1 MPHSKKQR
9 LNMKLFVIGNGFDI
23 GHGIPCKYSNFQE
36 FLNDNREDILEV
48 MEKFYYTGE
57 DSELWSDFETSLER
71 DINYDSLSEIIGE
84 NSPNFGSDDFRDGD
98 WYDAQI
104 YIEQECDEL
113 LEMVRSGFE
122 EWIASLEISEVKK
135 KYDLDRTALY
145 LTFNYTDVLEKTY
158 NIPTSNIL
166 HIHNKVGEELIFG
179 HGKNVDEFNVQKAL
193 YGDENALLTYDED
206 GNVESN
212 AVGHEQFAENAVCAF
227 YEKMRKPTDQ
237 ILNNQ
242 TDFFSRLKNI
252 EEVVVI
258 GHSYNDIDLPYFI
271 KVAQSTNNNTKWTLS
286 YFSENDKIAAEKIM
300 SSLGIE
306 PNLRG
311 YKHCNLLEIEDTQ
324 LKLF

>member
-1 MPHSKKQR
+1 
-9 LNMKLFVIGNGFDI
+9 MKLFVTGNGFDI
-23 GHGIPCKYSNFQE
+23 GHGIRCKYSHFQE
-36 FLNDNREDILEV
+36 YLNAKREDILEV
-48 MEKFYYTGE
+48 MGKFYYTGE

-122 EWIASLEISEVKK
+122 EWITSLEISEVQK
-135 KYDLDRTALY
+135 KYDLDRSALY
-145 LTFNYTDVLEKTY
+145 ITFNYTDVLEKIY
-158 NIPTSNIL
+158 NIPLPNIL

-179 HGKNVDEFNVQKAL
+179 HGKSLDDFNVEKAL
-193 YGDENALLTYDED
+193 YGDENALLSYDED

-227 YEKMRKPTDQ
+227 YDKMRKPTDQ

-242 TDFFSRLKNI
+242 TNFFSRLSDVD
-252 EEVVVI
+252 EVVVL

-271 KVAQSTNNNTKWTLS
+271 KIAQSTNINTKWTLS
-286 YFSENDKIAAEKIM
+286 YFTDKDKIAAEKIM
-300 SSLGIE
+300 NSLGVKTQ
-306 PNLRG
+306 LRD
-311 YKHCNLLEIEDTQ
+311 YMHCNLLEIEDTQ

>member
-1 MPHSKKQR
+1 
-9 LNMKLFVIGNGFDI
+9 MKLFVIGNGFDI
-23 GHGIPCKYSNFQE
+23 GHEIPCKYSNFQE
-36 FLNDNREDILEV
+36 YLNDNREDILEV

-71 DINYDSLSEIIGE
+71 DINYGSLSEIIGD

-104 YIEQECDEL
+104 HIEQECDEL
-113 LEMVRSGFE
+113 LEMIRSGFE

-135 KYDLDRTALY
+135 KYALDRTALY
-145 LTFNYTDVLEKTY
+145 LTFNYTDVLERVY
-158 NIPTSNIL
+158 NISTANIL

-227 YEKMRKPTDQ
+227 YGKMRKPTDQ
-237 ILNNQ
+237 IINNKSA
-242 TDFFSRLKNI
+242 FFSRLANI

-258 GHSYNDIDLPYFI
+258 GHSFNDIDLPYFI
-271 KVAQSTNNNTKWTLS
+271 KISQSTSNNTKWTLS
-286 YFSENDKIAAEKIM
+286 YLSEKDKVSADKIM
-300 SSLGIE
+300 NSLGVE
-306 PNLRG
+306 PHLRD
-311 YKHCNLLEIEDTQ
+311 YKHCNLLKIEDTQ

>member
-1 MPHSKKQR
+1 
-9 LNMKLFVIGNGFDI
+9 MKLFVIGNGFDI
-23 GHGIPCKYSNFQE
+23 GHGIPCKYSNFQVY
-36 FLNDNREDILEV
+36 LNDNREDILEV

-84 NSPNFGSDDFRDGD
+84 NSPNIGSDDFREGD

-179 HGKNVDEFNVQKAL
+179 HGKNVDKFNVKKVL
-193 YGDENALLTYDED
+193 YGDENVLLTYDED
-206 GNVESN
+206 GNVEST

-227 YEKMRKPTDQ
+227 YAKMRKPTEQ

-242 TDFFSRLKNI
+242 TVFFSRLTNI

-271 KVAQSTNNNTKWTLS
+271 KLAQSTNNNTKWTLS
-286 YFSENDKIAAEKIM
+286 YFSENDKISAEKIM
-300 SSLGIE
+300 NSLGIE
-306 PNLRG
+306 PHLRD

>member
-1 MPHSKKQR
+1 
-9 LNMKLFVIGNGFDI
+9 MKLFVIGNGFDR
-23 GHGIPCKYSNFQE
+23 GHGIPCEYSNFQE
-36 FLNDNREDILEV
+36 YLNENREDILDV
-48 MEKFYYTGE
+48 MKKFYYTGE

-71 DINYDSLSEIIGE
+71 DINYDSLSEIISE
-84 NSPNFGSDDFRDGD
+84 NSPNLGSDDFRDGD

-113 LEMVRSGFE
+113 LKMVRSGFE

-135 KYDLDRTALY
+135 KYDLDSTALY
-145 LTFNYTDVLEKTY
+145 LTFNYTDVLEKAY
-158 NIPTSNIL
+158 NISTSNIL

-179 HGKNVDEFNVQKAL
+179 HGKNVAEFNVQKAL
-193 YGDENALLTYDED
+193 YGGENAHLTYDED

-242 TDFFSRLKNI
+242 SDFFSRLTTI

-258 GHSYNDIDLPYFI
+258 GHSYNEIDLPYFI
-271 KVAQSTNNNTKWTLS
+271 NIAKSTKNNTKWILS
-286 YFSENDKIAAEKIM
+286 YFSDKDNISAEKIM
-300 SSLGIE
+300 NRLGVE
-306 PNLRG
+306 PHLRD
-311 YKHCNLLEIEDTQ
+311 YKHCNLLELRIHN
-324 LKLF
+324 

>member
-1 MPHSKKQR
+1 
-9 LNMKLFVIGNGFDI
+9 MKLFVIGNGFDI
-23 GHGIPCKYSNFQE
+23 GHGIRCKYSHFHE
-36 FLNDNREDILEV
+36 YLNAKREDILEV
-48 MEKFYYTGE
+48 MCKFYYTGK

-122 EWIASLEISEVKK
+122 QWITSLEISEVKK
-135 KYDLDRTALY
+135 KYDLDRSALY
-145 LTFNYTDVLEKTY
+145 ITFNYTDVLEKIY
-158 NIPTSNIL
+158 NIPLSNIL

-179 HGKNVDEFNVQKAL
+179 HGKSLDDFNVEKAL
-193 YGDENALLTYDED
+193 YGDENALLSYDED

-227 YEKMRKPTDQ
+227 YDKMRKPTDQ

-242 TDFFSRLKNI
+242 TNFFSRLFDV
-252 EEVVVI
+252 EEVVVL
-258 GHSYNDIDLPYFI
+258 GHSYNDIDLLYFKKI
-271 KVAQSTNNNTKWTLS
+271 AQSTNINTKWTLS
-286 YFSENDKIAAEKIM
+286 YFTDKDKIAAEKIM
-300 SSLGIE
+300 NSLGIKTQLC
-306 PNLRG
+306 N
-311 YKHCNLLEIEDTQ
+311 YKHCNMLEIEDTQ

>member
-1 MPHSKKQR
+1 
-9 LNMKLFVIGNGFDI
+9 MKLFVIGNGFDI
-23 GHGIPCKYSNFQE
+23 GHGIRCKYSHFQE
-36 FLNDNREDILEV
+36 YLNAKREDILEV
-48 MEKFYYTGE
+48 MGKFYYTGE

-113 LEMVRSGFE
+113 LEMIRSGFE
-122 EWIASLEISEVKK
+122 EWITSLEISEVKK
-135 KYDLDRTALY
+135 KYDLDRSALY
-145 LTFNYTDVLEKTY
+145 ITFNYTDVLEKIY
-158 NIPTSNIL
+158 NIPLSNIL

-179 HGKNVDEFNVQKAL
+179 HGKSLEDFNVEKAL
-193 YGDENALLTYDED
+193 YGDENALLSYDED

-227 YEKMRKPTDQ
+227 YDKMRKPTDQ

-242 TDFFSRLKNI
+242 TNFFSCLSNV
-252 EEVVVI
+252 EEVVVL
-258 GHSYNDIDLPYFI
+258 GHSYNDIDLPYFKKI
-271 KVAQSTNNNTKWTLS
+271 AQSTNINTKWTLS
-286 YFSENDKIAAEKIM
+286 YFTDKDKIAAEKIM
-300 SSLGIE
+300 NSLGVKMQ
-306 PNLRG
+306 LRD

>member
-1 MPHSKKQR
+1 
-9 LNMKLFVIGNGFDI
+9 MKLFIFGNGFDI

-36 FLNDNREDILEV
+36 YLNDNREDILEV
-48 MEKFYYTGE
+48 MEKFYYTDE

-71 DINYDSLSEIIGE
+71 DINYDSLSEIISE
-84 NSPNFGSDDFRDGD
+84 NSTNFGSDDFRDGD
-98 WYDAQI
+98 WYDAQV
-104 YIEQECDEL
+104 YIEEECDEL

-135 KYDLDRTALY
+135 KYDLDRSALY
-145 LTFNYTDVLEKTY
+145 LTFNYTCVLEKTY
-158 NIPTSNIL
+158 NVPISNIL

-179 HGKNVDEFNVQKAL
+179 HGKNVDEFNVEKAL
-193 YGDENALLTYDED
+193 YGDEYANLCYDED

-212 AVGHEQFAENAVCAF
+212 AVGHEQFAENAVCTF

-242 TDFFSRLKNI
+242 TDFFSRLTNI
-252 EEVVVI
+252 EEIVVI
-258 GHSYNDIDLPYFI
+258 GHSYNDIDLPYFTKI
-271 KVAQSTNNNTKWTLS
+271 AKSTSNNTRWTLS
-286 YFSENDKIAAEKIM
+286 YFSENDKNSAKKIM
-300 SSLGIE
+300 DSLGIE
-306 PNLRG
+306 QHLFD

>member
-1 MPHSKKQR
+1 
-9 LNMKLFVIGNGFDI
+9 MKLFVIGNGFDI
-23 GHGIPCKYSNFQE
+23 GHGMPCKYCHFQE
-36 FLNDNREDILEV
+36 YLNDNREDIVEV
-48 MEKFYYTGE
+48 MEKFYYTGK

-71 DINYDSLSEIIGE
+71 DINYDSLSEIIDE
-84 NSPNFGSDDFRDGD
+84 NSPNFGSDDFRDRD

-104 YIEQECDEL
+104 YIELECDEL

-122 EWIASLEISEVKK
+122 EWIASLEISDVKK
-135 KYDLDRTALY
+135 RYNLDRSALY
-145 LTFNYTDVLEKTY
+145 LTFNYTDVLEKIY
-158 NIPTSNIL
+158 NIPISNIL

-179 HGKNVDEFNVQKAL
+179 HGKNLDEFNVKKAL
-193 YGDENALLTYDED
+193 YGAENAFLSYDEY

-212 AVGHEQFAENAVCAF
+212 TVGHEQFGENAVCTF

-242 TDFFSRLKNI
+242 TNFFSRLTNV

-271 KVAQSTNNNTKWTLS
+271 KIAQSTNNNTKWTLS
-286 YFSENDKIAAEKIM
+286 YFSDNDKNSAEKILN
-300 SSLGIE
+300 SLGIE
-306 PNLRG
+306 PHLRA
-311 YKHCNLLEIEDTQ
+311 YKHCNVLEMEDTQ

>member
-1 MPHSKKQR
+1 
-9 LNMKLFVIGNGFDI
+9 MKLIVIGNGFDI
-23 GHGIPCKYSNFQE
+23 GHGIPCKYSHFQKY
-36 FLNDNREDILEV
+36 LKNNREDILEV
-48 MEKFYYTGE
+48 MEKFYYTGV

-84 NSPNFGSDDFRDGD
+84 NSPNLGSDDFRDGD

-104 YIEQECDEL
+104 YTEQECDQL
-113 LEMVRSGFE
+113 LKMVRSGFE
-122 EWIASLEISEVKK
+122 EWIASLKISEVKK
-135 KYDLDRTALY
+135 RYNIDRAALY
-145 LTFNYTDVLEKTY
+145 LTFNYTDVLEKIY
-158 NIPTSNIL
+158 NIPVLNIL

-179 HGKNVDEFNVQKAL
+179 HGKNLDEFNVEKAL
-193 YGDENALLTYDED
+193 YGDENAFLSYDED

-237 ILNNQ
+237 ILENQ
-242 TDFFSRLKNI
+242 TSFFSRLKNI

-271 KVAQSTNNNTKWTLS
+271 KIAQSTNNNIKWTLS
-286 YFSENDKIAAEKIM
+286 YFSDNDRNSAENIM
-300 SSLGIE
+300 NGLCIE
-306 PNLRG
+306 PHLRD
-311 YKHCNLLEIEDTQ
+311 YKHCNLLEMEDAQ

>member
-1 MPHSKKQR
+1 
-9 LNMKLFVIGNGFDI
+9 MKLFVIGNGFDI
-23 GHGIPCKYSNFQE
+23 GHDIPCKYSHFHKY
-36 FLNDNREDILEV
+36 LIAKREDILEV
-48 MEKFYYTGE
+48 MGKFYYTDE

-71 DINYDSLSEIIGE
+71 DINYDSLTEIVGE
-84 NSPNFGSDDFRDGD
+84 NSPNFGSDDFHDRD

-122 EWIASLEISEVKK
+122 EWITSLEISEIKK
-135 KYDLDRTALY
+135 KYDLDRSALY
-145 LTFNYTDVLEKTY
+145 ITFNYTDVLEKIY
-158 NIPTSNIL
+158 NIPLSNIL

-179 HGKNVDEFNVQKAL
+179 HGKSSDDFDVKKAL
-193 YGDENALLTYDED
+193 YGDENALLSYDED
-206 GNVESN
+206 GNLESN

-227 YEKMRKPTDQ
+227 YDKMRKPTDQ

-242 TDFFSRLKNI
+242 TNFFSHLWDV
-252 EEVVVI
+252 EEVVVL

-271 KVAQSTNNNTKWTLS
+271 KIVQSTNVNTRWTLS
-286 YFSENDKIAAEKIM
+286 YFTDKDKIAAEKIM
-300 SSLGIE
+300 NSLGVKTQ
-306 PNLRG
+306 LRD

>member
-1 MPHSKKQR
+1 
-9 LNMKLFVIGNGFDI
+9 MKLFVIGNGFDI
-23 GHGIPCKYSNFQE
+23 GHSIRCKYSHFQE
-36 FLNDNREDILEV
+36 YLSAEREDILEV
-48 MEKFYYTGE
+48 MDRFYYTGE

-122 EWIASLEISEVKK
+122 EWITSLEISEVKK
-135 KYDLDRTALY
+135 KYDLDRSALY
-145 LTFNYTDVLEKTY
+145 ITFNYTDVLEKIY
-158 NIPTSNIL
+158 NIPLSNIL

-179 HGKNVDEFNVQKAL
+179 HGKSLDDFNVEKAL
-193 YGDENALLTYDED
+193 YGDENTLLSYDED
-206 GNVESN
+206 GNIESN
-212 AVGHEQFAENAVCAF
+212 AVGHEKFAENAVCAF
-227 YEKMRKPTDQ
+227 YDKMRKPTDQ

-242 TDFFSRLKNI
+242 INFFSSLSNV
-252 EEVVVI
+252 EEVVVL

-271 KVAQSTNNNTKWTLS
+271 KIAQSTNVNTKWTLS
-286 YFSENDKIAAEKIM
+286 YFTDKDKIAAEKIM
-300 SSLGIE
+300 NSLGVKTQ
-306 PNLRG
+306 LRD

>member
-1 MPHSKKQR
+1 
-9 LNMKLFVIGNGFDI
+9 MKLFVIGNGFDI
-23 GHGIPCKYSNFQE
+23 GHGIPCKYSHFQE
-36 FLNDNREDILEV
+36 FLNDKREDILEV

-57 DSELWSDFETSLER
+57 DSDLWSDFETSLER

-113 LEMVRSGFE
+113 LEMIRSGFE

-135 KYDLDRTALY
+135 KYDLDRSALY
-145 LTFNYTDVLEKTY
+145 LTFNYTDVLGKIY
-158 NIPTSNIL
+158 NIPISNIL

-179 HGKNVDEFNVQKAL
+179 HGKNLDEFNVEKAL
-193 YGDENALLTYDED
+193 YGDENGLLSYDED

-212 AVGHEQFAENAVCAF
+212 AVGHEQFAENAVRAF

-242 TDFFSRLKNI
+242 TNFFSRLTNV

-271 KVAQSTNNNTKWTLS
+271 KIAQSTNNNTKWTLS
-286 YFSENDKIAAEKIM
+286 YFSDKDKTSAAKIM
-300 SSLGIE
+300 NSLGIE
-306 PNLRG
+306 PHLRD